1 MKLGG
6 CAPGFVTELSRRQR
20 DSLGAEIRAVYA
32 LYEQHGPADLLAAME
47 LAAAA
52 GSYSAAALA
61 LVLAVPHQHVAAPV
75 LRVPG
80 VPRQDEVDRQL
91 AVYETWVE
99 VDVALEEVD
108 V

>member
-1 MKLGG
+1 
-6 CAPGFVTELSRRQR
+6 
-20 DSLGAEIRAVYA
+20 
-32 LYEQHGPADLLAAME
+32 ME